1 MSATKYDFKDRVAT
15 ITFDRDNKRNAFS
28 AAMSQEVL
36 QGIACAE
43 KSGAGVV
50 ILRANTGARVW
61 CSGRDLSEL
70 DPHGSDGVERPDP
83 MVEVFRKI
91 QDTPLPVISM
101 VEGSV
106 YAGGLL
112 IVMYSDIVIAAQ
124 NARVAITSN
133 KMGLPLEPE
142 LYSYWLRVMGIHK
155 AKELLF
161 TAAPI
166 SAADACKAGLY
177 NHVVD
182 NRELEGFTAKVA
194 EKILACAPEGV
205 ANSKLQLNLIAKRS
219 SLTDEDRAAI
229 SESVAK
235 IFENPQLKRR
245 ITDLLRSIQ
254 RT

>member
-1 MSATKYDFKDRVAT
+1 VAT
-15 ITFDRDNKRNAFS
+15 ITFDRDDKRNAFS
-28 AAMSQEVL
+28 AAMSKEVL
-36 QGIACAE
+36 QWVARAE
-43 KSGAGVV
+43 KSRAAVV
-50 ILRANTGARVW
+50 ILRANTRARVW

-70 DPHGSDGVERPDP
+70 DSHGPYDVENPDP
-83 MVEVFRKI
+83 MVAVFRKI
-91 QDTPLPVISM
+91 QATPLPVISM

-106 YAGGLL
+106 HAGGLL
-112 IVMYSDIVIAAQ
+112 LVMYSDIVIAAQ
-124 NARVAITSN
+124 NARVAMTSN

-142 LYSYWLRVMGIHK
+142 MYTYWLRVMGIHK

-161 TAAPI
+161 TADPI

-205 ANSKLQLNLIAKRS
+205 ANAKLQLNLLAKRS
-219 SLTDEDRAAI
+219 SLTEADRAAI

-235 IFENPQLKRR
+235 IFESSQLKRR
-245 ITDLLRSIQ
+245 ITDLLNSIQ